1 MLTEKQKHRGVI
13 LAAAILAAVLGCQ
26 MSAYDRLPPRMPMAA
41 KLGFNVY
48 WSATV
53 AFCIAG
59 SLCGLLAKSM
69 RKPDAPLFAATISEV
84 YTDEGVRFVRSA
96 RKYFL
101 LGALLGVIGVA
112 IAVAEGIHDVP
123 A

>member
-1 MLTEKQKHRGVI
+1 
-13 LAAAILAAVLGCQ
+13 
-26 MSAYDRLPPRMPMAA
+26 
-41 KLGFNVY
+41 
-48 WSATV
+48 
-53 AFCIAG
+53 
-59 SLCGLLAKSM
+59 
-69 RKPDAPLFAATISEV
+69 LFAATISEV